1 VGRRLLAE
9 SSEEREMQIR
19 RSFAATGAAAAVV
32 AVGLLVSLSVGAGSA
47 RADNPVL
54 TGDLFEDSFV
64 ITLAD
69 ASGAKVKHI
78 DAGTY
83 TLVVHDRSVHHNFH
97 LTGPGV
103 DVATDIVGVGDQT
116 FTITLVDGVYTY
128 VCDPHTVTM
137 RGLFT
142 VGSVTAPPP
151 GKLAAFISGGSK
163 FALGPLGSV
172 PPSGTYVVTVS
183 DRTTKDGFRL
193 SGPGV
198 TRVTA
203 QRFIGSVKWT
213 VTLRVGTYEF
223 GSARFPK
230 LRKTFTVYG

>member
-9 SSEEREMQIR
+9 SSEEREMQTR

-32 AVGLLVSLSVGAGSA
+32 AAGLLVSLSVGAGSA

-97 LTGPGV
+97 LAGPGV

-128 VCDPHTVTM
+128 LCDPHAVAM
-137 RGLFT
+137 RGC
-142 VGSVTAPPP
+142 SP
-151 GKLAAFISGGSK
+151 LARLPHHRPAS
-163 FALGPLGSV
+163 L
-172 PPSGTYVVTVS
+172 PPSSRVALSSPWGRSDLSPRPEHTSSPSATVQ
-183 DRTTKDGFRL
+183 RK
-193 SGPGV
+193 
-198 TRVTA
+198 TA
-203 QRFIGSVKWT
+203 
-213 VTLRVGTYEF
+213 F
-223 GSARFPK
+223 GSQGQASRA
-230 LRKTFTVYG
+230 